1 MTWDQHSRGSSLT
14 NPAVGAVSLA
24 LHAAVILGAIGA
36 TLKVARREAAV
47 RVDTAVVFLEP
58 PRPSTPPPPVQL
70 DVPLQGFQTV
80 VMPAVIPA
88 DIPPIN
94 MQEHFDPRDFSGV
107 GVEGDSANGV
117 APPPP
122 QDEVYTE
129 AVVDEKPL
137 LLSAPPPPYPTML
150 SEAGILGR
158 VVLQAVV
165 DTTGRLEPGSLKIL
179 QTPNPGF
186 NSPVKQ
192 WALKALFRPAMRQG
206 RAVRVYV
213 NLPLDYSAPRQGS

>member
-1 MTWDQHSRGSSLT
+1 MTRDQHSRGASLT

-24 LHAAVILGAIGA
+24 LHAAVIFGAIGA
-36 TLKVARREAAV
+36 TLKVARRDAAV
-47 RVDTAVVFLEP
+47 RADTTVVFLEP
-58 PRPSTPPPPVQL
+58 PRPAVPPPPVQL

-80 VMPAVIPA
+80 VVPAVIPA

-94 MQEHFDPRDFSGV
+94 LQQHFDPRDFSGI
-107 GVEGDSANGV
+107 GVEGGHANGV
-117 APPPP
+117 APP

-137 LLSAPPPPYPTML
+137 LLSAPPPPYPTLL
-150 SEAGILGR
+150 SEAGIQGR

-186 NSPVKQ
+186 NTPVKQ

-213 NLPLDYSAPRQGS
+213 NLPLDYSAPRSGS

>member
-1 MTWDQHSRGSSLT
+1 MSWDQLSRGSSLT
-14 NPAVGAVSLA
+14 NPAVGAVSLVM
-24 LHAAVILGAIGA
+24 HAAVILGAIGA
-36 TLKVARREAAV
+36 TLKVARRDAAV

-58 PRPSTPPPPVQL
+58 PRATTPPPVQL
-70 DVPLQGFQTV
+70 DVLPPPKGFQTV
-80 VMPAVIPA
+80 VVPAVIPT

-94 MQEHFDPRDFSGV
+94 VQEHFDPRDFSGS
-107 GVEGDSANGV
+107 GVEGGRANGI
-117 APPPP
+117 APP

-129 AVVDEKPL
+129 EVVDVKPL
-137 LLSAPPPPYPTML
+137 LLSAPPPPYPHLL
-150 SEAGILGR
+150 SEAGVQGR

-165 DTTGRLEPGSLKIL
+165 DTTGRLEPGSLKIV
-179 QTPNPGF
+179 QSPNPGF

-213 NLPLDYSAPRQGS
+213 NLPLDYSTPRPGS

>member
-1 MTWDQHSRGSSLT
+1 MTWDQHSRGASLT

-24 LHAAVILGAIGA
+24 LHAAVIFGAIGA
-36 TLKVARREAAV
+36 TLKVARRDAAA
-47 RVDTAVVFLEP
+47 RADTTVVFLEP
-58 PRPSTPPPPVQL
+58 PRPAVPPPPVQL

-80 VMPAVIPA
+80 VVPAVIPA

-94 MQEHFDPRDFSGV
+94 LQQHFDPRDFSGI
-107 GVEGDSANGV
+107 GVEGGHANGSV
-117 APPPP
+117 PP

-137 LLSAPPPPYPTML
+137 LLSAPPPPYPALL
-150 SEAGILGR
+150 SEAGIQGR

-186 NSPVKQ
+186 NTPVKQ

-213 NLPLDYSAPRQGS
+213 NLPLDYSAPRPGL

>member
-1 MTWDQHSRGSSLT
+1 MTWDQHSRGTSLT

-24 LHAAVILGAIGA
+24 LHAAVIFGAIGA
-36 TLKVARREAAV
+36 TLKVARRDAV
-47 RVDTAVVFLEP
+47 ARTDTTVVFLEA
-58 PRPSTPPPPVQL
+58 PRLSAPPPPVQL
-70 DVPLQGFQTV
+70 DVPLQGFQAV
-80 VMPAVIPA
+80 VVPAVIPA

-94 MQEHFDPRDFSGV
+94 LQQPFDPRDFSGI
-107 GVEGDSANGV
+107 GVEGGHASGV
-117 APPPP
+117 APP

-129 AVVDEKPL
+129 AIVDEKPL
-137 LLSAPPPPYPTML
+137 LLSAPPPPYPALL
-150 SEAGILGR
+150 SAAGIQGR

-179 QTPNPGF
+179 ETPNPGF
-186 NSPVKQ
+186 NTPVKQ

-213 NLPLDYSAPRQGS
+213 NLPLDYSAPRPGS